1 MKITGKMSLS
11 SRRWLDRQ
19 NSDPYVKKAHN
30 EGYRS
35 RAVYKLIEIDD
46 KFHLIRNA
54 KSIIDLG
61 AAPGGWSQLLVQ
73 RSSEGTNIV
82 ATDLLHFHPID
93 GLVQVIGDFEDEAVQ
108 SEIMSYTDGKADLIV
123 SDMAPSTIGHPQTDH
138 LRIMRLVESTYYF
151 AQSALANGGNFV
163 AKIFQGGEEKK
174 LMDSAR
180 KDFQK
185 VCFFKPKS
193 SRKMSSEIYIVAL
206 GHRCQRHWHLI
217 KTAPVVQSLK

>member
-1 MKITGKMSLS
+1 MKISGKMSLS

-19 NSDPYVKKAHN
+19 NNDPYVKKAHD

-35 RAVYKLIEIDD
+35 RAVYKLAEIDD
-46 KFHLIRNA
+46 KYRLIRNA

-73 RSSEGTNIV
+73 RSCDGAKIV
-82 ATDLLHFHPID
+82 AVDLLQFYPMN
-93 GLVQVIGDFEDEAVQ
+93 GLIQVIGDFEDEAVQ

-123 SDMAPSTIGHPQTDH
+123 SDMAPSTIGHAQTDH
-138 LRIMRLVESTYYF
+138 LRIMRLVESAYYF
-151 AQSALANGGNFV
+151 AQSALASGGNFV
-163 AKIFQGGEEKK
+163 AKIFRGGEEKK
-174 LMDSAR
+174 FLDSAK

-193 SRKMSSEIYIVAL
+193 SRKVSSEIYMVAL
-206 GHRCQRHWHLI
+206 NRIPQ
-217 KTAPVVQSLK
+217 